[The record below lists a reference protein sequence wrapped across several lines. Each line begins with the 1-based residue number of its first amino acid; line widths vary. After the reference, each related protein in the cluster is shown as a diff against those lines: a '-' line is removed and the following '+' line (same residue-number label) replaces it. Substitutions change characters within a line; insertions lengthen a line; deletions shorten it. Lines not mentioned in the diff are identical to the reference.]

1 MVTIR
6 KNLTYLDHYP
16 RKDHGQNFL
25 SNDKLINKIINFIIS
40 KKINRVVEIGPG
52 LGAITDKLK
61 QADKKLML
69 ICIEKD
75 KKLFEYLQ
83 KKYSNV
89 TNFKII
95 NKDVLKIDLKEY
107 VNNKTLIFG
116 NLPYNIATKI
126 LIDYTNSFMGSDI
139 KALFMFQKEVALIK

>member
-40 KKINRVVEIGPG
+40 KKIDRVVEIGPG

-107 VNNKTLIFG
+107 VNN
-116 NLPYNIATKI
+116 
-126 LIDYTNSFMGSDI
+126 D
-139 KALFMFQKEVALIK
+139 KALPMTNPSKTHKDHHILVFLSIFAAFFFF